1 MDKYTYENWVRVKTT
16 FEESGNTDNLFYQ
29 KEISICTPRAI
40 VGGGPDPLDKMLGKP
55 TQNDTQDDGTET

>member
-29 KEISICTPRAI
+29 RACAI
-40 VGGGPDPLDKMLGKP
+40 VSGGPDPLDKMLGKP